1 MSKHPF
7 VDLKPITAEEIC
19 ALTQGKIHQGSGDLV
34 GKSVAPS
41 ESATEGDIC
50 FIAKKKFADAVA
62 NKKGIICLTTKALS
76 KHLPSEPTII
86 IVADAKIA
94 MGLVIKAMLASKG
107 EGHGIHQEAVIDPSA
122 KIGKEVSIA
131 AGVVIGAE
139 CVIGD
144 RCSIHANAS
153 IQYAIIGEDC
163 IIGANV
169 SIGEIGFGIGKEK
182 ERAFVLPH
190 IGCVRIG
197 KGCYIGAN
205 SAIDRGFIDDTVI
218 GDWVMIDAMVRIAHN
233 AHIGARTIICAQS
246 GVAGSS
252 RLGSDN
258 LLAAQ
263 VGVSDNVSV
272 GNNNLFAG
280 RAGIISDVGDGFA
293 LGGMPAVPLSDY
305 RRSLVV
311 LRDLGKKGKKD
322 GR

>member
-7 VDLKPITAEEIC
+7 IHLRPLRVGEIC
-19 ALTQGKIHQGSGDLV
+19 ALTEGEIHQDSGNLL
-34 GKSVAPS
+34 GFSVAPA
-41 ESATEGDIC
+41 ESAEAGDIC

-62 NKKGIICLTTKALS
+62 NTEGIICLTTKALS
-76 KHLPSEPTII
+76 KHLPSEPTVI
-86 IVADAKIA
+86 IVADAKMA
-94 MGLVIKAMLASKG
+94 MGLVMKAMLADKG
-107 EGHGIHQEAVIDPSA
+107 EHGIHPDAVIDPSA
-122 KIGKEVSIA
+122 KIGKEVTIA
-131 AGVVIGAE
+131 AGVVIGAN

-144 RCSIHANAS
+144 RCSIHANTS

-169 SIGEIGFGIGKEK
+169 SIGEIGFGIGKDK
-182 ERAFVLPH
+182 DKNFVLPH

-233 AHIGARTIICAQS
+233 VKIGDRTIICAQS

-252 RLGSDN
+252 KLGSDN

-280 RAGIISDVGDGFA
+280 RAGIISDVGDGLA

-305 RRSLVV
+305 RRGLVV